1 VEESSLERLVLEHYD
16 RDRVPLERYLCFF
29 GIEAEAVRDIIQE
42 AFLKLHQHL
51 LAGGDAQH
59 LRAWLYRVAHNLALN
74 TRSAAYV
81 RKTGRLPET
90 MDPVTPMA
98 SPEQMLL
105 DRERD
110 ANLREAVAALSPT
123 QRECIVLR
131 AQGFKYR
138 EIADVLQLSTS
149 AAAENIQ
156 RAIGLLRKAV

>member
-1 VEESSLERLVLEHYD
+1 VAESSVERLVLEYYD
-16 RDRVPLERYLCFF
+16 RERVPLERYLCFL
-29 GIEAEAVRDIIQE
+29 GIETEAVRDLIQD

-74 TRSAAYV
+74 SRTGAHT
-81 RKTGRLPET
+81 RKTGPLPDT
-90 MDPVTPMA
+90 MDPVTSVA

-110 ANLREAVAALSPT
+110 ANLRDAIGALSST

-131 AQGFKYR
+131 AQGLKYR
-138 EIADVLQLSTS
+138 EIADVLRLSTS
-149 AAAENIQ
+149 AVAENIQ
-156 RAIGLLRKAV
+156 RAIGLLRKVV